1 MKSSKPRRPYN
12 KQFQDLR
19 RHRRHDGLKLFAD
32 LKFPLI
38 KKYEELL
45 DVMIE
50 ARNRQKQIRYDL
62 HLICKDLYEN
72 GIKQKEIA
80 DALDINERVI
90 LDLLYLNEK
99 RDQDEHSQ

>member
-1 MKSSKPRRPYN
+1 MKSSKPRRPYD
-12 KQFQDLR
+12 KKFQDLR
-19 RHRRHDGLKLFAD
+19 RHRRYDGLNLFAD
-32 LKFPLI
+32 KKYELI

-45 DVMIE
+45 EIMVE
-50 ARNRQKQIRYDL
+50 ARNRQRQIRYDL

-90 LDLLYLNEK
+90 LELIYLNEK
-99 RDQDEHSQ
+99 RGPNEL